1 MRDGHECYMAV
12 NSQTLQILRI
22 DRDGMIDDVIITL
35 VMSLPMTSYHVFN
48 AKESTLSRYLGKTKK
63 K

>member
-1 MRDGHECYMAV
+1 MAV